1 MKKEKFMSPEKIR
14 KIIIASIYIT
24 MFTAIIVSCETNR
37 GMMQGNGS
45 VNMNSWNWGQILIG
59 LGIGFLLC
67 YLIIRKKR

>member
-1 MKKEKFMSPEKIR
+1 
-14 KIIIASIYIT
+14 
-24 MFTAIIVSCETNR
+24 
-37 GMMQGNGS
+37 MMQGNGS